1 MKGKK
6 AAGKKKRGAA
16 AKIKKDFAQNHLK
29 KTGMKIEKEE
39 IIEEDFEEAETVP
52 EGECETFA
60 EEEEESEKEEFGEKS
75 EYVPGEGFVKAPK
88 KVYRG
93 TLQESKVY
101 VWSKQDAEEIY
112 DLGCFG
118 KVIED
123 KNELSLEEA
132 LLLMKRNKL
141 KITKDDRE
149 LNAEEFYNHACNVDK
164 EFPWKYTVYEDLR
177 GRGLLIRTGF
187 KFGTHFRVYAR
198 GVKLKRGPKSVK
210 EHTKWI
216 VHSVPENYTCSFPE
230 LSRAVRLAHNIRAKM
245 LWAVVDEEGDVTYY
259 EVLRKTP

>member
-1 MKGKK
+1 MSRKK
-6 AAGKKKRGAA
+6 ETGKKKKVKA
-16 AKIKKDFAQNHLK
+16 
-29 KTGMKIEKEE
+29 MPEE
-39 IIEEDFEEAETVP
+39 IIESESAELKEEMAEVYGKKRKGKRERAQDSEYDEDFGEDREEAVE
-52 EGECETFA
+52 EEEDQRLKQDFLQETFA
-60 EEEEESEKEEFGEKS
+60 R
-75 EYVPGEGFVKAPK
+75 APK
-88 KVYRG
+88 KVYKG
-93 TLQESKVY
+93 TLVESKVY
-101 VWSKQDAEEIY
+101 VWNKQEAEEVY

-141 KITKDDRE
+141 KASKDDKE
-149 LNAEEFYNHACNVDK
+149 LTAEEFYNHACSLDK
-164 EFPWKYTVYEDLR
+164 EFPWKYTVYEELR
-177 GRGLLIRTGF
+177 ARGLLVRTGF

-216 VHSVPENYTCSFPE
+216 VHAIPENFTCSFPE

>member
-1 MKGKK
+1 MKAKKERGKT
-6 AAGKKKRGAA
+6 A
-16 AKIKKDFAQNHLK
+16 
-29 KTGMKIEKEE
+29 EE
-39 IIEEDFEEAETVP
+39 TIDEETLESNDLAEEGEEDSGCEC
-52 EGECETFA
+52 GEDSA
-60 EEEEESEKEEFGEKS
+60 DDDFGDDGKLKAPAQDFLQEVFKR
-75 EYVPGEGFVKAPK
+75 APK
-88 KVYRG
+88 KVYNG
-93 TLQESKVY
+93 VLTENKVY
-101 VWSKQDAEEIY
+101 IWSKQDAEEIY

-132 LLLMKRNKL
+132 LLLSKRNKL
-141 KITKDDRE
+141 KIIKDDKE
-149 LNAEEFYNHACNVDK
+149 LTPEDFYKYASSIDK
-164 EFPWKYTVYEDLR
+164 EFPWKYAVFEELR
-177 GRGLLIRTGF
+177 GRGLLVRTGF

-216 VHSVPENYTCSFPE
+216 VHAIPENYTCSFPE

-245 LWAVVDEEGDVTYY
+245 LWALVDEEGDVTYY